1 MRVVLSADMEAVAQ
15 ISDVREVLACR
26 PEYWETGRRYLTDD
40 VVAAATGLLEGGA
53 SEVVVLDNHGSGNP
67 WNVLL
72 DELPAGV
79 RGESWNVFDLAV
91 HGIDGLLQ
99 VGYHP
104 RAGVAGF
111 VPHSYIPGLRLSVD
125 GEEISESHGRIW
137 AARTALVGIV
147 GHAAHERTLG
157 TLSDTPFLVVQDG
170 EDPHRTTPLFAD
182 AGQGAEAIREFAS
195 RAMRGIADAPRPE
208 PPADATFQAIIDDA
222 NDEQA
227 ARMQAA
233 GWTRA
238 ADTRFIIQLS
248 RWADARD
255 PLAVAMGAAMAPF
268 SDTFTALDLTSPQA
282 FAQQDHERLNRLTS
296 LFLDWTARMT
306 VADDT
311 PT

>member
-79 RGESWNVFDLAV
+79 RGESWNVFNLAG
-91 HGIDGLLQ
+91 HGVDGLLQ

-157 TLSDTPFLVVQDG
+157 TLSGTPFLVVQDG
-170 EDPHRTTPLFAD
+170 EDPHRTTPLF
-182 AGQGAEAIREFAS
+182 
-195 RAMRGIADAPRPE
+195 ADAPRPE

-227 ARMQAA
+227 RMQAA

-238 ADTRFIIQLS
+238 ADTRFVIQLS
-248 RWADARD
+248 HWADARD

-268 SDTFTALDLTSPQA
+268 SATFTALDLTSPQA
-282 FAQQDHERLNRLTS
+282 FAQQDHERLNRLTA
-296 LFLDWTARMT
+296 LFLDGTARMA
-306 VADDT
+306 VAGDT
-311 PT
+311 PI